1 MTRAASPA
9 KQRLRLLSC
18 NILAGASV
26 QRYRQYVT
34 RSINAVL
41 PGRSKL
47 DNLDRLAE
55 LLPQFDVIGLQ
66 EADAGSLR
74 SGFLNQTRY
83 LAETSGMPFW
93 SHQPNR
99 PVAQL
104 SHTANGLICRLE
116 PHAVI
121 DYPLPSRIPGRGALL
136 ARFGDDTHGLAV
148 MIAHLSLS
156 AQARAKQ
163 LGFIAEVLQDH
174 PHAVLMGDLNTDAH
188 SPEMRHLFAHST
200 LQPPENPVPTFP
212 SWKPRRALDHIL
224 VSPDIQVEKV
234 WTLPQAFSDHLALA
248 AEIQLPASFAQ
259 RQLR

>member
-1 MTRAASPA
+1 MTRAPA

-47 DNLDRLAE
+47 ENLDRLAE

-116 PHAVI
+116 PQAVI

-136 ARFGDDTHGLAV
+136 ARFGDEAHGLAV

-163 LGFIAEVLQDH
+163 LGFIAEVLQDY

-188 SPEMRHLFAHST
+188 SREMQHLFERCD
-200 LQPPENPVPTFP
+200 LQPPVNPVPTFP
-212 SWKPRRALDHIL
+212 SWKPKRALDHIL
-224 VSPDIQVEKV
+224 VSPGIRIEKV

-248 AEIQLPASFAQ
+248 AEIQLPTPFVKSH
-259 RQLR
+259 R